1 MKRLS
6 IILSLLIAF
15 TIFAVV
21 VISSPSD
28 ILYLINWGEY
38 INQDLVKQFEKENNC
53 QVIEEDV
60 TSSEA
65 RYQKIA
71 SGATSYDVAI
81 PGDYTVEQLYN
92 QGYLLERDVDNKE
105 RKNLSS
111 YQTIFTDSLSSL
123 RNDYPV
129 KRSYYRPY
137 FYGSYSLLYST
148 KKDYVEK
155 CVQQN
160 GFQTLFDRS
169 LFGGNVKV
177 GRYDTSRWMVA
188 SYLLSKGLDP
198 NVTDLSTLSSEGNLS
213 KDLEQEIIAA
223 LKNEKFDEFGN
234 DQLKRDIASG
244 SLDLCYVQSGDF
256 FDALYL
262 SLSQSDNEIEFNLS
276 VPKITAAFFDSRVI
290 PKTCQNKTL
299 ANKFINF
306 RLDSNHAYQNALAI
320 GYSPT
325 VKEVSTLFEKAAKE
339 GEDYYKDDTKSLSRK
354 TFLSKYPYYLN
365 PLYQVEKVYRLKPKS
380 NSYLTTCETI
390 FNHLA

>member
-65 RYQKIA
+65 RYQKIV

-92 QGYLLERDVDNKE
+92 EGYLLERDVENKE
-105 RKNLSS
+105 LKNLCS
-111 YQTIFTDSLSSL
+111 YRTMFADSLSSL
-123 RNDYPV
+123 RDEYPV
-129 KRSYYRPY
+129 KRSYYMPY
-137 FYGSYSLLYST
+137 FYGSYSILYST

-155 CVQQN
+155 SIKEN
-160 GFQTLFDRS
+160 GFKTLFNRS
-169 LFGGNVKV
+169 LFEGNVKV

-188 SYLLSKGLDP
+188 SYLLNKGLDP

-213 KDLEQEIIAA
+213 KDLEQEIISA
-223 LKNEKFDEFGN
+223 LKKEQFDEFGN

-244 SLDLCYVQSGDF
+244 SLDLCFVQSGDF

-262 SLSQSDNEIEFNLS
+262 SLSQSDKDIEFNIS
-276 VPKITAAFFDSRVI
+276 VPKISAAFFDSMVI

-299 ANKFINF
+299 ANRFINF
-306 RLDSNHAYQNALAI
+306 MLDSEHAYQNALAI

-325 VKEVSTLFEKAAKE
+325 VKEVCSLFEKAALE
-339 GEDYYKDDTKSLSRK
+339 GEDYYKDDHKSLSRK
-354 TFLSKYPYYLN
+354 EFLSKYPYYLN
-365 PLYQVEKVYRLKPKS
+365 PLYQVEKAYRLKPKS
-380 NSYLTTCETI
+380 SSYLTTCETI